1 MSTLGAGSV
10 ERTPACRRIAWWHCF
25 AGIAGD
31 MAMGS
36 LVDAGADLASVERE
50 LAGLEVGGW
59 ALEAE
64 QVQRGGLAAT
74 KVHVRV
80 SSQGSQ
86 SEAERTYAHI
96 VGLLN
101 EARLPE
107 RARQR
112 SLAVFERLAQVEGR
126 LHRRSIEEVHFH
138 EVGSVD
144 AIIDVVGTCVALEV
158 LDVDEVQASPVA
170 LGSGLA
176 RGSHG
181 LLPVPAPAVAE
192 LLRGAPVYGSAQPFE
207 MTTPTGAAILAAL
220 AGGWGPVPAMEMV
233 ASGFGAG
240 SREIDGMPNVLQ
252 VVLGRQDTGRG
263 QGTGSGQ
270 GAGRGQG
277 ARDSRQ
283 VVVQIEANLDDV
295 TGEVLGHAVS
305 ALLAAG
311 AYDAWVV
318 PAVGKKGRPAQVLS
332 ALGDPARA
340 DALGEVIATETGS
353 LGVRFKSMD
362 RWVAGRRIEEVEV
375 EGHRVRVKLGS
386 AGSVKAE
393 FDDVASVAAATG
405 LVVREV
411 AWQAEEEARRLLRP

>member
-10 ERTPACRRIAWWHCF
+10 ERAPACRRIAWWHCF

-80 SSQGSQ
+80 NSQDSR
-86 SEAERTYAHI
+86 SEPERTYAHI

-107 RARQR
+107 RARRR

-220 AGGWGPVPAMEMV
+220 AGGWGPVPAMEV
-233 ASGFGAG
+233 VSSGFGAG

-252 VVLGRQDTGRG
+252 VVLGCQDTGRG
-263 QGTGSGQ
+263 QG
-270 GAGRGQG
+270 AGRDESG
-277 ARDSRQ
+277 RDSRQ

-318 PAVGKKGRPAQVLS
+318 PVVGKKGRPAQVLS

-340 DALGEVIATETGS
+340 DALAEVIATETGS

-362 RWVAGRRIEEVEV
+362 RWVAGRRIEGVEV

-393 FDDVASVAAATG
+393 FDDAASVAAATG

-411 AWQAEEEARRLLRP
+411 ARQAEEEARRLLRP